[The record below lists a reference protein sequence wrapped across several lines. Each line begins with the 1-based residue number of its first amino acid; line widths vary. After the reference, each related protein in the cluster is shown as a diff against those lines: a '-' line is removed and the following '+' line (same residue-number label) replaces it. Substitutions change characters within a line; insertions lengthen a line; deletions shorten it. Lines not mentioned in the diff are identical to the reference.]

1 MRCPKCQ
8 ADDTKVIDS
17 READDGT
24 AIRRR
29 RSCLSCLHRFTTY
42 ERLEE
47 VPLMV
52 SKSNGQREPFDR
64 AKVIAGISAA
74 CKGRPVTA
82 EQIEQLGE
90 DVEDVARLEGPEV
103 PSSVIGVEVL
113 DRLRQLDEVAYLRF
127 ASVYKGFDA
136 AADFQRELV
145 LLKKL
150 QQS

>member
-1 MRCPKCQ
+1 
-8 ADDTKVIDS
+8 
-17 READDGT
+17 
-24 AIRRR
+24 
-29 RSCLSCLHRFTTY
+29 
-42 ERLEE
+42 
-47 VPLMV
+47 MV
-52 SKSNGQREPFDR
+52 SKSNGQRELFDR
-64 AKVIAGISAA
+64 AKVISGISAA
-74 CKGRPVTA
+74 CKGRPVTP

-90 DVEDVARLEGPEV
+90 EVEDVARLEGPEV

-113 DRLRQLDEVAYLRF
+113 DRLRQIDEVAYLRF

>member
-1 MRCPKCQ
+1 
-8 ADDTKVIDS
+8 
-17 READDGT
+17 
-24 AIRRR
+24 
-29 RSCLSCLHRFTTY
+29 
-42 ERLEE
+42 
-47 VPLMV
+47 MV